1 MTSTPKSFAEAL
13 EIEIRRSSAAHGM
26 CRIAIRKAGLK
37 PADRKA
43 VDLALD
49 GQVSGP
55 KISAAFKLLAGTNDL
70 SIGEVTIK
78 NHRTR
83 VCTCY
88 EPGGDFYEESKG

>member
-13 EIEIRRSSAAHGM
+13 EMEIRRSSSGSGM

-37 PADRKA
+37 PGDRGN

-55 KISAAFKLLAGTNDL
+55 KISAAFKLLAQDGDL

-83 VCTCY
+83 TCSCY
-88 EPGGDFYEESKG
+88 EPGGEFHEEGKK